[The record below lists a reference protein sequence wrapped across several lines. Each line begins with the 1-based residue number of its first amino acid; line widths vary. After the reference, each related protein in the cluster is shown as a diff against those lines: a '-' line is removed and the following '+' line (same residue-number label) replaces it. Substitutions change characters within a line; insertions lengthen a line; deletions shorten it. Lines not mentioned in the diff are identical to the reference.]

1 MAWKRV
7 STLVVTLAVLA
18 ACGGN
23 QPLPPVVPDDG
34 SGMAASDD
42 FDSVPAPGE
51 SDAFG
56 FDDPASIPELSPIP
70 TGSVLQSASPSAV
83 ASAGFV
89 FRGVVTDAADKPLAG
104 ARVSIGAQT
113 MLTDEMGE
121 FEFKG
126 ITDAQLPVEV
136 SKSGY
141 DPIVNYVIT
150 FSSTAPTVDKIFT
163 LVPLTASPLPSA
175 SPVPSVSPQPP
186 AVKTGLVYQG
196 KWDNQS
202 KWQKV
207 KFASVDAMVVS
218 GGQLYVLGTRPQK
231 WDVLGIFNS
240 KAVVEMDVR
249 SGEVLRDITAGLK
262 DRVDTLDIVD
272 NRIVVSD
279 GTTRWVS
286 DKQGKSFKEAGK
298 GASLGRL
305 TEVRDAINGITYTLK
320 TGRRLEV
327 KLDGQAAI
335 LVDLRDVGFGRVLG
349 LDEDGVLFILDER
362 TPAVHQYRFNK

>member
-1 MAWKRV
+1 MPWKRV

-70 TGSVLQSASPSAV
+70 AASVLPSASPSAV

-89 FRGVVTDAADKPLAG
+89 FRGVVTNAADKPLAG

-113 MLTDEMGE
+113 MMADEKGE

-126 ITDAQLPVEV
+126 ITDAQLSVEV

-141 DPIVNYVIT
+141 DAIINYVIT
-150 FSSTAPTVDKIFT
+150 FSNTAPTVDKIFT

-175 SPVPSVSPQPP
+175 SPVPSVSPLPP

-196 KWDNQS
+196 KWD
-202 KWQKV
+202 KL

-218 GGQLYVLGTRPQK
+218 GGQIYVLGVR
-231 WDVLGIFNS
+231 DRFLVDR
-240 KAVVEMDVR
+240 KAVVVMDVR
-249 SGEVLRDITAGLK
+249 SGTVLREITGGLFNGLPK
-262 DRVDTLDIVD
+262 AAETLDIID
-272 NRIVVSD
+272 NRVVVSD
-279 GTTRWVS
+279 GTSRWTFDS
-286 DKQGKSFKEAGK
+286 QGQFKGKSTGGSFE
-298 GASLGRL
+298 RL

-320 TGRRLEV
+320 TGHKLEV

-349 LDEDGVLFILDER
+349 LDEDGLLLILDER